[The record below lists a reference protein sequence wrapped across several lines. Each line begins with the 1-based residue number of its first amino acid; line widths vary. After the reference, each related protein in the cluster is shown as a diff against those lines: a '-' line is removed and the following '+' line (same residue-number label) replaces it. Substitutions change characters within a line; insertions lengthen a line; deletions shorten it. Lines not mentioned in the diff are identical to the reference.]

1 MKTMKIISALM
12 LGIAAI
18 SIIPMGASADSENIN
33 NQETATFMSPYV
45 QVYGQVS
52 EKNDG
57 KILIKNA
64 TNVNN
69 EILLN
74 VSEETIIIDA
84 VTGLPVLMD
93 DIDLN
98 DGIYAYMGQA
108 MTLSIPP
115 MTNAKAIIVNIPQD
129 FRAPK
134 YIKVESI
141 KKNTD
146 GSVTVVGDGGALEA
160 TLDSSTNVFPYRT
173 RNIVTID
180 NIEVGSNLVLW
191 EKESKD
197 MVQTL
202 ELPVKVKVEKCLIAP
217 KDVEDNSILETEEKT
232 WIKENENWYY
242 TQNGVKAKGWIQDN
256 NKWYHLNNE
265 GVMEKGWIKD
275 NGKWYFLS
283 ETGSMKTGWILDNG
297 KYYFLNESGE
307 MLSNQ
312 YIDGYYLGNDGT
324 WVK

>member
-1 MKTMKIISALM
+1 M
-12 LGIAAI
+12 
-18 SIIPMGASADSENIN
+18 
-33 NQETATFMSPYV
+33 
-45 QVYGQVS
+45 
-52 EKNDG
+52 
-57 KILIKNA
+57 
-64 TNVNN
+64 
-69 EILLN
+69 
-74 VSEETIIIDA
+74 
-84 VTGLPVLMD
+84 
-93 DIDLN
+93 
-98 DGIYAYMGQA
+98 
-108 MTLSIPP
+108 
-115 MTNAKAIIVNIPQD
+115 
-129 FRAPK
+129 
-134 YIKVESI
+134 
-141 KKNTD
+141 
-146 GSVTVVGDGGALEA
+146 
-160 TLDSSTNVFPYRT
+160 
-173 RNIVTID
+173 TID

-217 KDVEDNSILETEEKT
+217 KDVEDKSILETEEKA

-265 GVMEKGWIKD
+265 GIMEKGWIKD
-275 NGKWYFLS
+275 SGKWYFLS